1 MSITPFRCLL
11 TIGFLAALT
20 AHAELM
26 PQKSR
31 EPQFPPKTQRMLWT
45 DAEVAMARENIAK
58 FPAARAIAESTI
70 KRADVWMAW
79 EDDALRAI
87 VTTADV
93 PRAFND
99 ATAGCPKCG
108 MALYEKGGTYP
119 WIIDP
124 KAPFKVTC
132 PVDGSTYPSND
143 FAAYYASGMNDRS
156 LLTGDYADDGRGWVS
171 PSGEKH
177 WFVAYANHWTWMN
190 HIIPAAQDLARAY
203 IVTGDAAYGRKAAV
217 LLDRIAEVYPNMDH
231 HPQSRYGELQ
241 AAQGGRYEGKILNH
255 IWETGTLTS
264 LAEAYDYCW
273 DAIGDDTVAG
283 KTAAQV
289 RANIEANLLEEGID
303 GYFSGK
309 IRGNFGMHQKALVFA
324 GLARQFGKQDEWFD
338 GIMNDAGSGEATTG
352 LNYALYNLV
361 YRDGPPFETAP
372 GYNFSWVA
380 NITTVAEALHR
391 ADRDVYAIPKMR
403 RLYDGVID
411 VVNIGQ
417 HTPSVGDSGSVY
429 GGFVGR
435 DAYVYQRAWQVY
447 QDPRFLAHLQGFNAT
462 GDGGFIDFES
472 LFAPAIPSA
481 SPASAPVHS
490 RLMDGYGMA
499 ILDNPA
505 NTISLALYYGY
516 AGGHGHFD
524 RLNFELYANNLVM
537 MPDLGY
543 PDFMNAYVPGI
554 YTWSKNT
561 IAHNTV
567 TVDAARQ
574 RTNYPGTVQRFVD
587 EGFVRALD
595 IDAAP
600 TYGQTSEYRR
610 RLMMVDLDEA
620 RSYVVDCFT
629 VKGGAQHDYS
639 LHGPPGDFATLGGE
653 WSEAARGTLAGPDV
667 PLEFIYDDPALSA
680 AGYTGGYSN
689 YRGSG
694 FQHLFN
700 VQRLAGGAAVGE
712 WTHEKDASAKLRIY
726 RLDAPDEAMV
736 ADAFISPVKY
746 KTPVK
751 YVIGRNKGELLESQ
765 FVSIAEPSS
774 GAAVIQQTRN
784 LPLQEGSGAVLE
796 VLWTGP
802 SGEVMRDVVLIN
814 TGGGILRAANEVL
827 HTDAAMA
834 VVRFVNGVVTRRWVT
849 GGRYLT
855 VGESTTAQA
864 APITGTVTKVAPASG
879 RIHITCDTPPTDLGA
894 LVGKIMHFQNDYRRT
909 AHPIELAELVE
920 GGFVVTVRDDLL
932 VGRVRIGELRPE
944 GFTTA
949 TGMAFAPVYDGTYVA
964 DEAFSVL
971 VPIAGVKGGV
981 VTYTAPRA
989 DSAPFVSGE
998 DAWIVNVGPGDRVE
1012 VPVAQSEETVP
1023 HDGAPL

>member
-1 MSITPFRCLL
+1 MFVRMTCSILGMAILALL
-11 TIGFLAALT
+11 P
-20 AHAELM
+20 AHADLLPPLTRT
-26 PQKSR
+26 PQY
-31 EPQFPPKTQRMLWT
+31 PPKTQRMLWT
-45 DAEVAMARENIAK
+45 DAEVALARENIAMY
-58 FPAARAIAESTI
+58 PAARAIADATI

-79 EDDALRAI
+79 DDTALRAI

-108 MALYEKGGTYP
+108 MELYEKGGTYP

-124 KAPFKVTC
+124 KVPFKVTC

-190 HIIPAAQDLARAY
+190 HIIPAALDLARAY
-203 IVTGDAAYGRKAAV
+203 IVTGNAVYGRKAAV

-255 IWETGTLTS
+255 IWETNTLTS

-273 DAIGDDTVAG
+273 DAIADDTVAG
-283 KTAAQV
+283 KTATQV

-352 LNYALYNLV
+352 LSYALYNLV

-435 DAYVYQRAWQVY
+435 DAYVYQRAYQVY
-447 QDPRFLAHLQGFNAT
+447 QDPKVLAHLQGFNAT

-481 SPASAPVHS
+481 PPASGAVRS
-490 RLMDGYGMA
+490 RLMDGYGIA
-499 ILDNPA
+499 ILNNPA

-516 AGGHGHFD
+516 TGGHGHFD

-574 RTNYPGTVQRFVD
+574 RTNYPGTVHRFVD
-587 EGFVRALD
+587 EGFTRALD

-610 RLMMVDLDEA
+610 RLMMVDLDDV

-639 LHGPPGDFATLGGE
+639 LHGPPGTFAPLSGE
-653 WSEAARGTLAGPDV
+653 WSEPAPGTLAGPEV
-667 PLEFIYDDPALSA
+667 PLEYIYDEPALAVASYTGSY
-680 AGYTGGYSN
+680 AGYK
-689 YRGSG
+689 GSG

-700 VQRLAGGAAVGE
+700 VQRMTGGTAAGE
-712 WTHEKDASAKLRIY
+712 WSHEKNPEAKLRLY
-726 RLDAPDEAMV
+726 RMDAPKDAIL

-751 YVIGRNKGELLESQ
+751 YVIGRNQGERLESQ
-765 FVSIAEPSS
+765 FVSVAEPFS
-774 GAAVIQQTRN
+774 GAAAIQQARN
-784 LPLQEGSGAVLE
+784 LPLHEGSGAVLE

-802 SGEVMRDVVLIN
+802 AGEVMRDVVLIN
-814 TGGGILRAANEVL
+814 TGGGVLRLAGEDL

-834 VVRFVNGVVTRRWVT
+834 VVRFANGAVTRRWVT
-849 GGRYLT
+849 GGTYLMAGG
-855 VGESTTAQA
+855 VSSSQPAHL
-864 APITGTVTKVAPASG
+864 TGTVISVDAGSG
-879 RIHITCDTPPTDLGA
+879 RIHIACDMLSADIGSLS
-894 LVGKIMHFQNDYRRT
+894 GKVMHFQNDFRRT
-909 AHPIELAELVE
+909 AHPILGAAPAP
-920 GGFVVTVRDDLL
+920 GGLLVTVRDDLL
-932 VGRVRIGELRPE
+932 VGRVRIGELRAD

-949 TGMAFAPVYDGTYVA
+949 TGMAFAPVYDGAYAT
-964 DEAFSVL
+964 DEAFTTF
-971 VPIAGVKGGV
+971 VPITGVKGGV

-998 DAWIVNVGPGDRVE
+998 DAWIVNVGPGDRCE
-1012 VPVAQSEETVP
+1012 ISTTDESA
-1023 HDGAPL
+1023 A